1 MTKSYAADAPVKNQ
15 AEDRFRRWPFA
26 QRIAETVAARRDPSS
41 IVVAIYGTWGE
52 GKTSILN
59 FIECELLSQESV
71 VCVRFNPWRFKDE
84 TTLLLSYF
92 GTLADALG
100 RTLSSKKE
108 KIGKWFQEYG
118 TLLAPLSFSLFGMG
132 LSPGKATTE
141 AGKILSSIDLEELR
155 KRIEDLLVEEKKRI
169 VVLMDDIDRLD
180 KNEVHA
186 IFRLVKLSA
195 DFSYT
200 AYILAFDDSM
210 VSAALQERYATG
222 TEESGQSFL
231 EKIVQVPLR
240 LPPADQ
246 ISLRQFC
253 FEGVDEAIKISG
265 VSLTEEQV
273 QSFVRHFVDGIENR
287 LKTPRMCKRY
297 ANALT
302 FALPIVAGEVN
313 PVDLL
318 LIEGIRVFYPS
329 LYTFIRRNREL
340 FAGTHSNAGFDRTKE
355 KESAVKS
362 IDQAID
368 QFPNEDATCIRELL
382 KTLFPRLSGLYGN
395 VHYGT
400 DWEKTWAEEQSVA
413 SKEYFDRYFSYA
425 IPEDDVPDRK
435 IENLLEKC
443 KEDKIG
449 ATAAMLKDLLTSRN
463 AEKVIKKLR
472 YREKGLI
479 PVISSTLGTAL
490 ALSGETFPNPDVLFS
505 FTTPFSQAS
514 ILIAQL
520 AKNILQEDQLKYAK
534 NILSIAVPLPF
545 AVECLRWFRTGEEKD
560 DSERLFEKAVE
571 DELGG
576 LVAERIASKAEETP
590 VYIEYGRHT
599 PLILWAWS
607 HWDCKQATEAHIRK
621 ALEAKPE
628 TVTELLKTYIST
640 AWGMESG
647 LPIKGDFKREQY
659 DSLTKTIN
667 PDIVCESIER
677 QYGKH
682 FLDTFDPAS
691 IDSKT
696 FEEKVALQFTQVHRK
711 AKLEIIEN
719 EQDSTESQSHEKEGN
734 TPENSQQ

>member
-1 MTKSYAADAPVKNQ
+1 MTKSYAADAPVKDQ
-15 AEDRFRRWPFA
+15 KEDRFRRWPFA
-26 QRIAETVAARRDPSS
+26 QRIAETVAARPDPSS
-41 IVVAIYGTWGE
+41 IVVGIYGAWGE
-52 GKTSILN
+52 GKTSVLN
-59 FIECELLSQESV
+59 FIECELLSQDSV

-118 TLLAPLSFSLFGMG
+118 TLLAPLSFSFFGMG
-132 LSPGKATTE
+132 LSPGQATAE

-180 KNEVHA
+180 KNEIQA

-195 DFSYT
+195 
-200 AYILAFDDSM
+200 AFDDSM
-210 VSAALQERYATG
+210 VSAALQERYTTG

-231 EKIVQVPLR
+231 EKIIQVPLR

-273 QSFVRHFVDGIENR
+273 QSFVKHFVDGIENR

-302 FALPIVAGEVN
+302 FALPILAGEVN

-318 LIEGIRVFYPS
+318 LIEGISVFYPS

-340 FAGTHSNAGFDRTKE
+340 FAGSHSNAGFDRTKE
-355 KESAVKS
+355 KESAVRA
-362 IDQAID
+362 IDKAID
-368 QFPNEDATCIRELL
+368 QFPNEDGSCIRELL
-382 KTLFPRLSGLYGN
+382 TTLFPRLSGLYGN

-400 DWEKTWAEEQSVA
+400 DWGKTWAEEQSVA

-425 IPEDDVPDRK
+425 IPEGDVSDRE

-443 KEDKIG
+443 KEGKIE

-490 ALSGETFPNPDVLFS
+490 ALSGETFPNQEVLFPFMTS
-505 FTTPFSQAS
+505 FSQAS

-545 AVECLRWFRTGEEKD
+545 AVECLRWFRTGEEN
-560 DSERLFEKAVE
+560 
-571 DELGG
+571 
-576 LVAERIASKAEETP
+576 
-590 VYIEYGRHT
+590 
-599 PLILWAWS
+599 LWAWS

-647 LPIKGDFKREQY
+647 LPIRGDFEREEY

-677 QYGKH
+677 QYGKQ

-691 IDSKT
+691 IDSKN

-711 AKLEIIEN
+711 AKLEIIEKA
-719 EQDSTESQSHEKEGN
+719 EDSAESQSLEKEGN
-734 TPENSQQ
+734 TPQNSQQ

>member
-1 MTKSYAADAPVKNQ
+1 MTKSYAADAPVKDQ
-15 AEDRFRRWPFA
+15 KEDRFRRWSFA
-26 QRIAETVAARRDPSS
+26 QRIAETVAVRPDPSS
-41 IVVAIYGTWGE
+41 IVIGIYGDWGE
-52 GKTSILN
+52 GKTSVLN
-59 FIECELLSQESV
+59 FIECELRSRDSV
-71 VCVRFNPWRFKDE
+71 VCVRFNPWCFKDE
-84 TTLLLSYF
+84 TTLLLNYF

-118 TLLAPLSFSLFGMG
+118 TLLAPLSFSFFGMG
-132 LSPGKATTE
+132 VSPGQVTAE

-180 KNEVHA
+180 KNEIQA

-210 VSAALQERYATG
+210 VSAALQERYASG
-222 TEESGQSFL
+222 NEESGQSFL
-231 EKIVQVPLR
+231 EKIIQVPLR
-240 LPPADQ
+240 LPPADE

-253 FEGVDEAIKISG
+253 FEGVDEAIKSSG

-297 ANALT
+297 GNALT
-302 FALPIVAGEVN
+302 FALPILAEEVN
-313 PVDLL
+313 PVDLM
-318 LIEGIRVFYPS
+318 LIEGIRIFYPS

-340 FAGTHSNAGFDRTKE
+340 FAGSHSDAGFDRTKE
-355 KESAVKS
+355 KQSAVE
-362 IDQAID
+362 AID
-368 QFPNEDATCIRELL
+368 KAINQFPNEDGKCVSDLL
-382 KTLFPRLSGLYGN
+382 TTLFPKLSGLYGN

-413 SKEYFDRYFSYA
+413 SKEYFDRYFSYS
-425 IPEDDVPDRK
+425 IPEGDVPDRE

-443 KEDKIG
+443 KEGKIE
-449 ATAAMLKDLLTSRN
+449 ATAEILKELLTSRN

-472 YREKGLI
+472 YKEKSL
-479 PVISSTLGTAL
+479 PPDVSSTLGTAL
-490 ALSGETFPNPDVLFS
+490 ALSGETFPNPEALFS
-505 FTTPFSQAS
+505 FMTPFSQAS

-520 AKNILQEDQLKYAK
+520 AKNILHEDQLKYAES
-534 NILSIAVPLPF
+534 ILSIAVPLTF
-545 AVECLRWFRTGEEKD
+545 SVECLRWFRTGEEKK

-571 DELGG
+571 DKLGK
-576 LVAERIASKAEETP
+576 LVAKRIASKAEETP
-590 VYIEYGRHT
+590 VYKEYGRHA
-599 PLILWAWS
+599 PLILWAWC
-607 HWDCKQATEAHIRK
+607 HWDSKRATETHIQK
-621 ALEAKPE
+621 ALEAEPE
-628 TVTELLKTYIST
+628 TVSELLKTFIST

-647 LPIKGDFKREQY
+647 LPIKGDFEREQY

-667 PDIVCESIER
+667 PDIVYESIER
-677 QYGKH
+677 KYGKQ
-682 FLDTFDPAS
+682 FLDTSDPAT

-696 FEEKVALQFTQVHRK
+696 FEEKVALQFTWIHRK
-711 AKLEIIEN
+711 AKMVL
-719 EQDSTESQSHEKEGN
+719 TEKTRDAAGSHGQEKEGN